1 MPAPAPNRRKKSDDF
16 LARNMDRFR
25 ILSAV
30 GGTAGLIAIVGFL
43 AHIQTQLDRN
53 CDATAAVGASVV
65 GVVSVDDEL
74 NKKRN
79 RPLRDNLIQNVKSS
93 RERCSK

>member
-1 MPAPAPNRRKKSDDF
+1 MPTPTPNRRKKSDDF

-65 GVVSVDDEL
+65 GVVSVDKEL
-74 NKKRN
+74 QQPKNKALKE
-79 RPLRDNLIQNVKSS
+79 NLIQNLKSS